1 MGPRTPRGSYPQVM
15 PNHSPFRQARA
26 QHRPAALL
34 RVGYAQLHRKTVAA
48 QSLLMKLARRRTGC
62 MLRSICGSDCGQ
74 ALPDVQA
81 LAHRHTGCTL
91 GSICGSNREQTLPDV
106 QALVRCYTGCTL
118 RSICGPLRER
128 TLLSVQL
135 AELRDRA
142 NARTRDYV
150 SRGSERRARE
160 RTQEASTRRARVP
173 KLGTRARM
181 RRTAH
186 LKMAQRPRT
195 QMTPRPRP
203 QMARRPRGRG
213 GTATTHVRMT
223 HLPRRRRH
231 ASPT

>member
-48 QSLLMKLARRRTGC
+48 QSLLMKLARLRTGC
-62 MLRSICGSDCGQ
+62 MLR
-74 ALPDVQA
+74 
-81 LAHRHTGCTL
+81 
-91 GSICGSNREQTLPDV
+91 SICGSNREQTLPDV
-106 QALVRCYTGCTL
+106 QALARCYTGCTL
-118 RSICGPLRER
+118 RSICGPLREQ

-213 GTATTHVRMT
+213 GTATTHARMT

>member
-62 MLRSICGSDCGQ
+62 MLRSM
-74 ALPDVQA
+74 
-81 LAHRHTGCTL
+81 
-91 GSICGSNREQTLPDV
+91 CGSNREQTLPDV
-106 QALVRCYTGCTL
+106 QALARCYTGCTL
-118 RSICGPLRER
+118 RSICGPLREQ

-213 GTATTHVRMT
+213 GTATTHARMT

>member
-48 QSLLMKLARRRTGC
+48 QSLLMKLARFRTGC

-74 ALPDVQA
+74 ALPDVQT

-106 QALVRCYTGCTL
+106 QALARCYTGCTL
-118 RSICGPLRER
+118 RSICGPLREQ

-142 NARTRDYV
+142 NARTREHATMCLAAPRDE
-150 SRGSERRARE
+150 RANEHKRRA
-160 RTQEASTRRARVP
+160 
-173 KLGTRARM
+173 
-181 RRTAH
+181 H
-186 LKMAQRPRT
+186 D
-195 QMTPRPRP
+195 
-203 QMARRPRGRG
+203 GRG
-213 GTATTHVRMT
+213 FQSLEPAPG
-223 HLPRRRRH
+223 
-231 ASPT
+231 

>member
-48 QSLLMKLARRRTGC
+48 QSLLMKLARLRTGC
-62 MLRSICGSDCGQ
+62 MLR
-74 ALPDVQA
+74 
-81 LAHRHTGCTL
+81 
-91 GSICGSNREQTLPDV
+91 SICGSNREQTLPDV
-106 QALVRCYTGCTL
+106 QALARCYTGCTL
-118 RSICGPLRER
+118 RSICGPLREQ

-160 RTQEASTRRARVP
+160 RTQAASTRRARVP

-213 GTATTHVRMT
+213 GTATTHARMT

>member
-106 QALVRCYTGCTL
+106 QALARCYTGCTL
-118 RSICGPLRER
+118 RSICGPLREQ
-128 TLLSVQL
+128 TLLSVQP

-150 SRGSERRARE
+150 SRGSE
-160 RTQEASTRRARVP
+160 RRARVP

-213 GTATTHVRMT
+213 GTATTHARMT

>member
-106 QALVRCYTGCTL
+106 QALARCYTGCTL
-118 RSICGPLRER
+118 RSICGSLREQ

-160 RTQEASTRRARVP
+160 RTQEASTRRARRHSDYARTNDAP
-173 KLGTRARM
+173 PAQAAPRLPYLRSCSATGSRSPSRA
-181 RRTAH
+181 
-186 LKMAQRPRT
+186 
-195 QMTPRPRP
+195 
-203 QMARRPRGRG
+203 
-213 GTATTHVRMT
+213 VRM
-223 HLPRRRRH
+223 
-231 ASPT
+231 ASTMACAPARVVALVTW

>member
-81 LAHRHTGCTL
+81 LA
-91 GSICGSNREQTLPDV
+91 
-106 QALVRCYTGCTL
+106 RCYTGCTL
-118 RSICGPLRER
+118 RSICGPLREQ

-213 GTATTHVRMT
+213 GTATTHARIT

>member
-62 MLRSICGSDCGQ
+62 MLRSICGS
-74 ALPDVQA
+74 
-81 LAHRHTGCTL
+81 
-91 GSICGSNREQTLPDV
+91 NREQTLPDV
-106 QALVRCYTGCTL
+106 QALARCYTGCTL
-118 RSICGPLRER
+118 RSICGPLREQ

-213 GTATTHVRMT
+213 GTATTHARMT

>member
-48 QSLLMKLARRRTGC
+48 QSLLMKLARLRTGC

-91 GSICGSNREQTLPDV
+91 
-106 QALVRCYTGCTL
+106 
-118 RSICGPLRER
+118 RSICGPLREQ

-160 RTQEASTRRARVP
+160 RAQEASTRRARVP

-186 LKMAQRPRT
+186 LKMAQRPRA

-213 GTATTHVRMT
+213 GTATTHARMM

>member
-81 LAHRHTGCTL
+81 LA
-91 GSICGSNREQTLPDV
+91 
-106 QALVRCYTGCTL
+106 RCYTGCTL
-118 RSICGPLRER
+118 RSICGPLREQ

-160 RTQEASTRRARVP
+160 RAQEASTRRARVP

-186 LKMAQRPRT
+186 LKMAQRPRA

-213 GTATTHVRMT
+213 GTATTHARMT
-223 HLPRRRRH
+223 HLPRRRRR